1 MAETLPPLPSGAT
14 LVEDRPTPPPA
25 PRADS
30 SMPPLPSGATM
41 VTEPEPEGLVQK
53 AAPYVK
59 GTLAAGTVGALAPEI
74 LTGTG
79 MLAAT
84 TPFTAPAAPSL
95 LGAGPAATRP
105 RLASASPS
113 AGGDSLW

>member
-41 VTEPEPEGLVQK
+41 VSEPGLEPEGLVAK

-59 GTLAAGTVGALAPEI
+59 GTLAAGGLGALAPEI

-79 MLAAT
+79 MIAAT
-84 TPFTAPAAPSL
+84 TPFTAPAAP
-95 LGAGPAATRP
+95 
-105 RLASASPS
+105 
-113 AGGDSLW
+113 